1 MTIAERI
8 ADRARQEGLE
18 LYFGLPGSGALMDL
32 MEAGRHV
39 GLDLVLMG
47 HESSAAITAAYYG
60 HLRGGAGLAIGIKGA
75 GAGNLAA
82 GAVNAFFE
90 RMPVVCLCE
99 RIGAG
104 APRRHVAGVRT
115 GAAVRRGVER
125 HSPDRRGRRCGPHHR
140 CRLRR
145 GHGRTSGAG
154 AAAVAFRPSAGR
166 CGQRTHRSR
175 RAAAER
181 TGAGRRGDRPGRASG
196 RRLAAA
202 GRHPGAGHRDRR
214 RFGRGPRADR
224 PHAAGGAARL
234 PRARLGDRGRCP
246 LRRRV
251 HGVSGAEHPGQ
262 PHPGRGGRRAADR
275 RRRPVRRGDVGHRAG
290 NPHLRACGAARL
302 RDRVRRQPCAST
314 ATWPPPSRP

>member
-99 RIGAG
+99 RMGSGARADMSQVCVQEPLF
-104 APRRHVAGVRT
+104 APVSNATLEIDAT
-115 GAAVRRGVER
+115 GD
-125 HSPDRRGRRCGPHHR
+125 P
-140 CRLRR
+140 
-145 GHGRTSGAG
+145 GRTIDAAF
-154 AAAVAFRPSAGR
+154 AAATAGR
-166 CGQRTHRSR
+166 KKKRK
-175 RAAAER
+175 
-181 TGAGRRGDRPGRASG
+181 
-196 RRLAAA
+196 
-202 GRHPGAGHRDRR
+202 
-214 RFGRGPRADR
+214 
-224 PHAAGGAARL
+224 
-234 PRARLGDRGRCP
+234 
-246 LRRRV
+246 
-251 HGVSGAEHPGQ
+251 
-262 PHPGRGGRRAADR
+262 
-275 RRRPVRRGDVGHRAG
+275 
-290 NPHLRACGAARL
+290 
-302 RDRVRRQPCAST
+302 
-314 ATWPPPSRP
+314 